1 MPMAFDPNLLG
12 AVDDLDQ
19 DPLEQQTDDGLT
31 LFAGSGLRVP
41 QCGQVLCQVLHCC
54 ELRRTWRLRS
64 FTPEAIVLR
73 LPSRLFGQ
81 GLLPAVLERSAHQPV
96 LRFDG
101 GILSTHPVDV
111 VVRSLQTL
119 LPMTIKRRT
128 LSLNIVGHCDGGLK

>member
-12 AVDDLDQ
+12 AVGDLDQ

-31 LFAGSGLRVP
+31 LFAGRGLRVP
-41 QCGQVLCQVLHCC
+41 QCRQVLCQVLHRCQ
-54 ELRRTWRLRS
+54 LRRTWRLCS

-73 LPSRLFGQ
+73 LQSRLFGQ
-81 GLLPAVLERSAHQPV
+81 GLLPRALERAGYQPV

-101 GILSTHPVDV
+101 GILSTDPIDV
-111 VVRSLQTL
+111 VARSLQPL

-128 LSLNIVGHCDGGLK
+128 LSLNIVGH